1 MKRFIQFFAV
11 VSIAGS
17 LSLFAGCEKE
27 GSSRAS
33 GKDVVFGAKARNE
46 LTTRTEYGDYDNASA
61 PTHQDIKWVSG
72 DKIRIYSPSSVR
84 RVAYAEGTPANQCY
98 HWADY
103 DVSPKSDD
111 PTLGQL
117 MNSADGNYIN
127 SSKEKGEVGNGL
139 IWISETSTFYGI
151 YPTPDT
157 YEGTGTA
164 LDGVSGKFSLSLP
177 STQAYSEKGNMDY
190 AYMVAAAEN
199 IPQGTNPLLKF
210 NPAYTAFEISVKSA
224 SEAVSLSKFELISE
238 TDNIVGSYTAQAA
251 GSGDTYTYPSEGG
264 KIITVDLS
272 GKSAPAS
279 TASSPLVFTVFAMPK
294 TVSGLSVRFT
304 LANGVKRTLA
314 LNNNVTESQP
324 TGTPISFTG
333 GKKHRIYGLF
343 LPSSELMI
351 SVGTAP
357 WGEGGEHTYT
367 TIEDVT
373 TFFISYNRYNATN
386 PGSDSWAG
394 NNYIAVAPGR
404 STDNDINIGTEDN
417 PQWVPS
423 NVPLYSPMITLTTVS
438 TGTALI
444 LASDNPKV
452 GLVTADA
459 DGIYPLTPVQSITI
473 PASTLENPIHT
484 VYFVVPTSDCPE
496 GAVANITLVRADLGT
511 PIAWSHYDMP
521 GTTDHTKVPYKV
533 LSVDHY
539 QTMTVVTVPS
549 I

>member
-1 MKRFIQFFAV
+1 MRRVIN
-11 VSIAGS
+11 SIAIVFVLSG
-17 LSLFAGCEKE
+17 LSLATGCQKE
-27 GSSRAS
+27 GTS
-33 GKDVVFGAKARNE
+33 GAGNKDVMFGAQAKNE
-46 LTTRTEYGDYDNASA
+46 LATRTAYGDYDNADS
-61 PTHQDIKWVSG
+61 PTEQAINWING

-84 RVAYAEGTPANQCY
+84 RVAYEQGTPADQCY

-103 DVSPKSDD
+103 EVVPKTETPSVG
-111 PTLGQL
+111 LL
-117 MNSADGNYIN
+117 NNSSDGNYIN
-127 SSKEKGEVGNGL
+127 ASKEKGEVGNGL
-139 IWISETSTFYGI
+139 IWISDNSTFYGI

-251 GSGDTYTYPSEGG
+251 GSGDTYTYPSDGG

-357 WGEGGEHTYT
+357 WSKGGEHTYT

-373 TFFISYNRYNATN
+373 TFFISYNRYNATT

-404 STDNDINIGTEDN
+404 STDKDINIGTEDN
-417 PQWVPS
+417 PRWVSS

-438 TGTALI
+438 TGTGLI

-459 DGIYPLTPVQSITI
+459 TGVYPLTPVQSITI

-496 GAVANITLVRADLGT
+496 GAVANITLVMEDLGT

-533 LSVDHY
+533 LSVEDY
-539 QTMTVVTVPS
+539 QNETVVTVPS

>member
-46 LTTRTEYGDYDNASA
+46 LATRTEYGDYDNASA

-84 RVAYAEGTPANQCY
+84 RVAYAEGTPADQCY

-157 YEGTGTA
+157 YEGTGTSM
-164 LDGVSGKFSLSLP
+164 DGVSGKFSLSIP
-177 STQAYSEKGNMDY
+177 ETQAFSEKGNMGY
-190 AYMVAAAEN
+190 AFMVAAAEN
-199 IPQGTNPLLKF
+199 IPEGTNPLLKF

-224 SEAVSLSKFELISE
+224 SEAIALSKFELISS
-238 TDNIVGSYTAQAA
+238 TDAIAGDFTVTTA
-251 GSGDTYTYPSEGG
+251 GSGDTYTYSSS
-264 KIITVDLS
+264 KKVISVNLS

-279 TASSPLVFTVFAMPK
+279 TASSPLVFTVFGLPR
-294 TVSGLSVRFT
+294 TLSGLSVRFT
-304 LANGVKRTLA
+304 LANGVERTLA
-314 LNNNVTESQP
+314 LNNNVTS
-324 TGTPISFTG
+324 TNTSGTPISFTG
-333 GKKHRIYGLF
+333 GSKHRIYGLF

-357 WGEGGEHTYT
+357 WQEGGEHTYT
-367 TIEDVT
+367 TIEDVS

-386 PGSDSWAG
+386 PGSDSWSG
-394 NNYIAVAPGR
+394 DNYVAIAPGR
-404 STDNDINIGTEDN
+404 SPDQEVNIGTEDAPN
-417 PQWVPS
+417 WVLS
-423 NVPLYSPMITLTTVS
+423 NVPLYSPMITMTTVS
-438 TGTALI
+438 TGTGLVMS
-444 LASDNPKV
+444 SDNPKI
-452 GLVTADA
+452 GFVTADSY
-459 DGIYPLTPVQSITI
+459 GVYSVTPVQSITI
-473 PASTLENPIHT
+473 PETTLDYPITT
-484 VYFVVPTSDCPE
+484 VYFVVPADDCPE
-496 GAVANITLVRADLGT
+496 GAVANLTLVREDTGT

-533 LSVDHY
+533 LSVSDY
-539 QTMTVVTVPS
+539 QTKTVVTVPS

>member
-33 GKDVVFGAKARNE
+33 GKDVVFGAKAWNE
-46 LTTRTEYGDYDNASA
+46 LATRTEYGDYDNASA

-84 RVAYAEGTPANQCY
+84 RVAYAEGTPADQCY

-151 YPTPDT
+151 YPTPNT
-157 YEGTGTA
+157 YEGTGTSM
-164 LDGVSGKFSLSLP
+164 DGVSGKFSLSIP
-177 STQAYSEKGNMDY
+177 ETQAFSEKGNMGY
-190 AYMVAAAEN
+190 AFMVAAAEN
-199 IPQGTNPLLKF
+199 IPEGTNPLLKF

-224 SEAVSLSKFELISE
+224 SEALALSKFELISDSE
-238 TDNIVGSYTAQAA
+238 AIAGSYAVQVSA
-251 GSGDTYTYPSEGG
+251 SGETYTYSADK
-264 KIITVDLS
+264 KIISVNLS

-279 TASSPLVFTVFAMPK
+279 TAASPLVFTVFALPR

-304 LANGVKRTLA
+304 LANGVARTLG

-357 WGEGGEHTYT
+357 WSAGGEHTYT

-459 DGIYPLTPVQSITI
+459 TGVYPLTPVQSITI

-533 LSVDHY
+533 LSVDDY

>member
-84 RVAYAEGTPANQCY
+84 RVAYAEGTPADQCY